1 MPPLCFTLL
10 RPMLCQVFPARARC
24 KAGERG
30 RVWSFRLRRDACLA
44 VLLSF
49 LRLSLPLPLPLPLA
63 GCEPIVKMSLLSS
76 DSLLL
81 SLPEPLPSL
90 SLLSCMEIACPR
102 GLAAVAALR

>member
-1 MPPLCFTLL
+1 MARGGAELPPPPRTALLRVDDVALPLAPPLPLLLPLRLPLLL
-10 RPMLCQVFPARARC
+10 RF
-24 KAGERG
+24 
-30 RVWSFRLRRDACLA
+30 LA
-44 VLLSF
+44 LALS
-49 LRLSLPLPLPLPLA
+49 LPLPLA
-63 GCEPIVKMSLLSS
+63 GCEPIMKMSLLSS